1 MDSEK
6 YYEKLETMINE
17 VIKNGIYKKTTDAT
31 LHDLKLFQDLLCRN
45 FKHYKDYEK
54 VRPVCNCPARLYASA
69 KSHKFDDIN
78 DVNLNQLKF

>member
-31 LHDLKLFQDLLCRN
+31 LHDLKLFQDLLYRN
-45 FKHYKDYEK
+45 FKHYKD
-54 VRPVCNCPARLYASA
+54 
-69 KSHKFDDIN
+69 
-78 DVNLNQLKF
+78 